1 MDRHSDPPRRM
12 EESPDYGEIFI
23 GWRIVMLLTVR
34 GCFDPPRRTQHDGL
48 VRIGMTVFIVGLNFT
63 AEVAEF
69 YAAFRREKR
78 ADICDSL

>member
-1 MDRHSDPPRRM
+1 
-12 EESPDYGEIFI
+12 
-23 GWRIVMLLTVR
+23 MLLTVR
-34 GCFDPPRRTQHDGL
+34 RCFDPPRRTQHDDNLWGCFDPPRRTQHDGL

-69 YAAFRREKR
+69 DAAFRREKR